1 ADKSIAS
8 PLLADEAEAQVIKIR
23 AVLEQHRRTLSL
35 GGVSVGEGG
44 RYTITAPESGVVI
57 ETQAMPGASLEA
69 MAPAVTIAARAE
81 VWVEVQVPAGLVA
94 RIRPGDAIQVLD
106 GPQGTVVSISGSLDR
121 MTRSAVMYASVPSDA
136 GLLPGQMVT
145 LSVLRPTETGGLS
158 VPAAA
163 VAWVGNTP
171 AVFVKND

>member
-1 ADKSIAS
+1 
-8 PLLADEAEAQVIKIR
+8 
-23 AVLEQHRRTLSL
+23 
-35 GGVSVGEGG
+35 
-44 RYTITAPESGVVI
+44 
-57 ETQAMPGASLEA
+57 M
-69 MAPAVTIAARAE
+69 
-81 VWVEVQVPAGLVA
+81 QVPAGLVA

-121 MTRSAVMYASVPSDA
+121 MTRSAVMYASVPSDT

-171 AVFVKND
+171 AVFVKNDSGFELTPVTLRGTSPMAATVAGNVLPGQEVAASGLPQLEAMIGGE

>member
-1 ADKSIAS
+1 M
-8 PLLADEAEAQVIKIR
+8 
-23 AVLEQHRRTLSL
+23 
-35 GGVSVGEGG
+35 
-44 RYTITAPESGVVI
+44 APESGAVI

-81 VWVEVQVPAGLVA
+81 VWVEVQVPADLVT
-94 RIRPGDAIQVLD
+94 RIRPGDAVQIID
-106 GPQGTVVSISGSLDR
+106 GPLGTVVAISGSLDR

-158 VPAAA
+158 VPTTA
-163 VAWVGNTP
+163 VTWIDSRPV
-171 AVFVKND
+171 VFVKTDVGFELTPVILRGRSPVAATVAGNVLPGQKIATSGLPQLEAMIGGE